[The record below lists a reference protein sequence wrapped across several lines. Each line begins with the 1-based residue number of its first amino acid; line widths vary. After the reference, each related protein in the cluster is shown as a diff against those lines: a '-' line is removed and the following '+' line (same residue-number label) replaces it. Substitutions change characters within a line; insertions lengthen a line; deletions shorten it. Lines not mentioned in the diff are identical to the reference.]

1 MNNLIPIIFGEPK
14 SINCEIIAKTWRK
27 LDSKSKKRIF
37 FIGNHNII
45 LHQLKREK
53 IRIRTLKISKFKD
66 LAKHKK
72 NFNIIK
78 VLDIPFKK
86 KFVIN
91 CINKAHQLA
100 IRKKIKGFIT
110 APINKSILNKRF
122 PGLTEYLGYKCNTK
136 GNEVMMIF
144 NKKLAV
150 VPLTTHI
157 EIKNI
162 TKKITEKLIMKKTKV
177 LNSYYKKYFL
187 KSPKIAMLGLN
198 PHNNENKRN
207 SVENKIIKKSINK
220 LKKNRINI
228 KGPYPADSIFMKDK
242 ISFDVI
248 IGMYHDQVL
257 TPFKTLFKFD
267 ALNITLGLKYIRISP
282 DHGTGQDIIGK
293 NKANPESLINSVKNI
308 LRLT

>member
-37 FIGNHNII
+37 LIGNHNII

-122 PGLTEYLGYKCNTK
+122 PGLTEYLGYKCNAK